1 MYNVLFSTKFSSLWH
16 LHKKMLWC
24 LPFKTK
30 EGEKILI
37 FYTKSF
43 VNEWD
48 SWNDLTFLM
57 DEWREGSD
65 EKLKC
70 KSNQMYFHNTAEILC
85 N

>member
-1 MYNVLFSTKFSSLWH
+1 MAPPQKKNALMSSIFKQ
-16 LHKKMLWC
+16 KK
-24 LPFKTK
+24 
-30 EGEKILI
+30 EKILI

>member
-1 MYNVLFSTKFSSLWH
+1 MAPPQ
-16 LHKKMLWC
+16 KKMLWC

-57 DEWREGSD
+57 DEWGEGSD